1 MATTTDEAMA
11 RAGTTLPGLRLPG
24 IVLGV
29 VVLGVGLGGFVDA
42 ARCPQ
47 PGAPARCRVP
57 RAVLRSAL
65 R

>member
-1 MATTTDEAMA
+1 MATTTDEAGA
-11 RAGTTLPGLRLPG
+11 RARPPGLRLPG
-24 IVLGV
+24 I
-29 VVLGVGLGGFVDA
+29 VLGVGLGGFVDA